1 MERGRYEPWDP
12 LFSSNSGLQVN
23 LPEEPGV
30 MDFVILLLT
39 DEFYEMISKETNLY
53 VEQFI

>member
-23 LPEEPGV
+23 VPEEPGV

-53 VEQFI
+53 AEQFI